1 MKYWEIIIEN
11 LRNAGWNCGSM
22 ATTDWYPTPETRDAC
37 FGLVLNGEAEHS
49 RFCSVCV
56 TVPQLHAPDSDPF
69 RALLAGGKI
78 QTEHRSFRAGSY
90 SEVIADNLSN
100 AGCKAY
106 NKKLKTKA
114 IRSFVLAFDV
124 ACEECGFRDCVK
136 LSNIGWQGGTHSD
149 TLEST
154 ARVV

>member
-1 MKYWEIIIEN
+1 MNKHRHGSEAVMSGK
-11 LRNAGWNCGSM
+11 LRGATDDTDYFYFFCPNCPN
-22 ATTDWYPTPETRDAC
+22 DRLLRILDYRLTREEK
-37 FGLVLNGEAEHS
+37 GN
-49 RFCSVCV
+49 
-56 TVPQLHAPDSDPF
+56 
-69 RALLAGGKI
+69 
-78 QTEHRSFRAGSY
+78 
-90 SEVIADNLSN
+90 
-100 AGCKAY
+100 AY

-149 TLEST
+149 TLKST